1 MTPKEIANQNLA
13 NTMIKNMAKKNLE
26 GYYCATSAEA
36 VEKVF
41 SLMPEGS
48 SVTWG
53 GSMTLTECGLMD
65 ALKTANYEIIDRDT
79 AKTPEEARQMY
90 AKQVMA
96 DYYLMSTNAI
106 TIDGELVN
114 IDGRANRVS
123 CLCWGPQNVIII
135 AGMNKVCSDVESA
148 MQRIRNFA
156 APPNTVRLN
165 KNTPCAQTGK
175 CGDCYSP
182 DCICSQILITRR
194 SSTPNRI
201 KVILVGEELG
211 Y

>member
-1 MTPKEIANQNLA
+1 MSPKEIANQNLA

-36 VEKVF
+36 VEKAL

-79 AKTPEEARQMY
+79 AKTPEEARVMY

-106 TIDGELVN
+106 TINGELVN

-123 CLCWGPQNVIII
+123 CLCWGPQNVIVI
-135 AGMNKVCSDVESA
+135 AGMNKVCSEVESA
-148 MQRIRNFA
+148 IQRVRDMA
-156 APPNTVRLN
+156 APPNCVRLN

-175 CGDCYSP
+175 CGDCYSQES
-182 DCICSQILITRR
+182 ICSQFLVTRR

>member
-1 MTPKEIANQNLA
+1 MSPKEIANQSLA
-13 NTMIKNMAKKNLE
+13 NTIIKNMHKKNME

-36 VEKVF
+36 VEKAL
-41 SLMPEGS
+41 SLMPEGA

-79 AKTPEEARQMY
+79 AKTPEEARLMY

-96 DYYLMSTNAI
+96 DYYLMSSNAI
-106 TIDGELVN
+106 TIGGELVN
-114 IDGRANRVS
+114 IDGRANRIS

-135 AGMNKVCSDVESA
+135 VGMNKVASDVESA
-148 MQRIRNFA
+148 VQRVRNIA
-156 APPNTVRLN
+156 APPNCIRLN

-182 DCICSQILITRR
+182 ESICSQILVTRR

-201 KVILVGEELG
+201 KVILVGETLG

>member
-1 MTPKEIANQNLA
+1 MSPKEIAKQNLA
-13 NTMIKNMAKKNLE
+13 NTIIKNMAKKNLE

-36 VEKVF
+36 VEKAL

-79 AKTPEEARQMY
+79 AKTPQEAREMY

-96 DYYLMSTNAI
+96 DYYLMSSNAI
-106 TIDGELVN
+106 TVDGELVN

-123 CLCWGPQNVIII
+123 CLCWGPENVIVI
-135 AGMNKVCSDVESA
+135 AGMNKVTPDIDSA
-148 MQRIRNFA
+148 LKRVRNIA

-165 KNTPCAQTGK
+165 KNTPCSQTGK
-175 CGDCYSP
+175 CADCYSP
-182 DCICSQILITRR
+182 ECICSQVLITRR

>member
-1 MTPKEIANQNLA
+1 MSPKEIANQNLA
-13 NTMIKNMAKKNLE
+13 NTIIKNMAKKNME

-36 VEKVF
+36 VEKAL
-41 SLMPEGS
+41 SLMPEGA

-65 ALKTANYEIIDRDT
+65 ALKTANYELIDRDT
-79 AKTPEEARQMY
+79 AKTPEDSRLMY

-96 DYYLMSTNAI
+96 DYYLMSSNAI
-106 TIDGELVN
+106 TIDGELLN

-148 MQRIRNFA
+148 VQRVRNFA
-156 APPNTVRLN
+156 APPNCVRLN
-165 KNTPCAQTGK
+165 RNTPCTQTGK

-182 DCICSQILITRR
+182 DCICSQVLITRR

>member
-1 MTPKEIANQNLA
+1 MSPKKIANLNLA
-13 NTMIKNMAKKNLE
+13 NTIIKNMAKKNME

-36 VEKVF
+36 VDKAL
-41 SLMPEGS
+41 SLMPEGA

-65 ALKTANYEIIDRDT
+65 ALKTANYELIDRDT
-79 AKTPEEARQMY
+79 AKTPEDSRLMY

-96 DYYLMSTNAI
+96 DYYLMSSNAI

-148 MQRIRNFA
+148 VQRVRNFA
-156 APPNTVRLN
+156 APPNCVRLN
-165 KNTPCAQTGK
+165 RNTPCTQTGK

-182 DCICSQILITRR
+182 DCICSQVLITRR

>member
-1 MTPKEIANQNLA
+1 MSPKEIANQNLA
-13 NTMIKNMAKKNLE
+13 NTIIKNMHKKNLE

-36 VEKVF
+36 VEKALSF
-41 SLMPEGS
+41 MPEGS

-65 ALKTANYEIIDRDT
+65 ALKNANYEIIDRDT
-79 AKTPEEARQMY
+79 AKTPEEARLMY

-96 DYYLMSTNAI
+96 DYYLMSSNAI

-123 CLCWGPQNVIII
+123 CLCWGPENVIII
-135 AGMNKVCSDVESA
+135 AGINKVTPDVESA
-148 MQRIRNFA
+148 LKRVRNFA

-165 KNTPCAQTGK
+165 KNTPCSQTGR

-182 DCICSQILITRR
+182 DCICSQVVITRR

>member
-1 MTPKEIANQNLA
+1 MSPKEIANQNLA

-36 VEKVF
+36 VEKAL

-79 AKTPEEARQMY
+79 AKTPEEARVMY

-96 DYYLMSTNAI
+96 DYFLMSTNAI

-114 IDGRANRVS
+114 IDGRSNRVS

-135 AGMNKVCSDVESA
+135 AGMNKVAPDVESA
-148 MQRIRNFA
+148 IKRVRNMA
-156 APPNTVRLN
+156 APANCVRLN

-175 CGDCYSP
+175 CGDCYSQES
-182 DCICSQILITRR
+182 ICSQVLITRR
-194 SSTPNRI
+194 SSAPNRI

>member
-1 MTPKEIANQNLA
+1 MSPKKIANQNLA
-13 NTMIKNMAKKNLE
+13 NTIIKNMAKKNME

-36 VEKVF
+36 VDKAL
-41 SLMPEGS
+41 SLMPEGA

-65 ALKTANYEIIDRDT
+65 ALKTANYELIDRDT
-79 AKTPEEARQMY
+79 AKTPEDSRLMY

-96 DYYLMSTNAI
+96 DYYLMSSNAI

-148 MQRIRNFA
+148 VQRVRNFA
-156 APPNTVRLN
+156 APPNCVRLN
-165 KNTPCAQTGK
+165 RNTPCTQTGK

-182 DCICSQILITRR
+182 DCICSQVLITRR

>member
-1 MTPKEIANQNLA
+1 MKPTEIAKQTLA
-13 NTMIKNMAKKNLE
+13 NTIIKNMAKKNLE

-36 VEKVF
+36 VEKAL

-53 GSMTLTECGLMD
+53 GSMTLTECGLME

-79 AKTPEEARQMY
+79 AKTPEEGRLMY

-96 DYYLMSTNAI
+96 DYYLMSSNAI
-106 TIDGELVN
+106 TVEGELVN

-123 CLCWGPQNVIII
+123 CLCWGPENVIII
-135 AGMNKVCSDVESA
+135 ASMNKVTADVESA
-148 MQRIRNFA
+148 LNRIRTVA
-156 APPNTVRLN
+156 APANTVRLN
-165 KNTPCAQTGK
+165 RSTPCVKTGK
-175 CGDCYSP
+175 CENCYSP
-182 DCICSQILITRR
+182 DCICSQVVITRR